1 MSDTQETGDQSSKE
15 RPRRRKSR
23 SMSNYIKRMYQEQ
36 EQRRN
41 SNERKQKLFKRCKCF
56 SCCI

>member
-1 MSDTQETGDQSSKE
+1 MSDTQVADNQSSKE
-15 RPRRRKSR
+15 LPRRRKSR
-23 SMSNYIKRMYQEQ
+23 TMSNYIKRMYQEQ